1 MTEPSSIESTNSQII
16 IGKEI
21 YDLKSQISYKE
32 NNFYTTYKVDTDKYI
47 KLNGHNSKQK
57 IYAANAKHTIVTV
70 FRKLDFNEENSS
82 DSYLSCKWFTQI
94 YTVWHIRSQPLHTF
108 HVAPSV
114 SSTSL
119 VTV

>member
-1 MTEPSSIESTNSQII
+1 MMMTEPSSIESTNSQII

-70 FRKLDFNEENSS
+70 FRKLEGPVF
-82 DSYLSCKWFTQI
+82 
-94 YTVWHIRSQPLHTF
+94 P
-108 HVAPSV
+108 
-114 SSTSL
+114 
-119 VTV
+119 VTKARQ